1 MVVSGHCHPNRASS
15 DLHSV
20 KEDSVDLSV
29 PLHAQLRDAL
39 IEQIVSGVLR
49 AGSRIPSERE
59 LCKQY
64 NVSRT
69 TARRTL
75 SECVHEGWLYT
86 VVGKGTYVSQH
97 HLEQELRSFTGFSDD
112 LRKRGIVPTSRVLAA
127 ENLKASSSLAD
138 KLRLLPQA
146 PVLRLIRVRMASGK
160 PIAIQETY
168 LPEHLCPGLFRFDFA
183 SRSLYEVLREE
194 YGLRLVRS
202 DTKIKAALA
211 TVSERQTLQLADPS
225 AVLRTSHTTYLKDD
239 RSIEYCESVFH
250 GDMYELTFAATA

>member
-1 MVVSGHCHPNRASS
+1 VVVSGHCHPYRASS

-39 IEQIVSGVLR
+39 IEQIVSGVWR

-75 SECVHEGWLYT
+75 SECVHEGRLYT
-86 VVGKGTYVSQH
+86 VVGKGTYVSQR

-127 ENLKASSSLAD
+127 ENLKAPSSLAD

-168 LPEHLCPGLFRFDFA
+168 LPEHLCPGLSTRSFA
-183 SRSLYEVLREE
+183 RNTGCSW
-194 YGLRLVRS
+194 
-202 DTKIKAALA
+202 
-211 TVSERQTLQLADPS
+211 
-225 AVLRTSHTTYLKDD
+225 
-239 RSIEYCESVFH
+239 
-250 GDMYELTFAATA
+250 FAATRKSRLLSPQSSKDKRCNLPIRVPFFAHPTQLTSKTIARSSIASRFFMVTCTS